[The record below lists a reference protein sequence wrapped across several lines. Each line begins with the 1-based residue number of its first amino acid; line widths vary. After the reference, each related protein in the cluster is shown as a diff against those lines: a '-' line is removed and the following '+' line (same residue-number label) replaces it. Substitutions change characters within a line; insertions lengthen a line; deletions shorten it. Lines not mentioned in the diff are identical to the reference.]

1 MPKVGKP
8 VLCSHSGAIR
18 VLLVMGS
25 SWLGMAAAQA
35 QAAGETMPPPAA
47 TQADAV
53 GQDDSAATT
62 AQAGTDAATDDIV
75 VTGSRVAR
83 NGFNAPSPTT
93 VVGGELLQQRAATN
107 IGEVLNDIPAFAP
120 TTSTGTAG
128 ARPFAPGANYA
139 NLRSLGPTRT
149 LVLVDGRRFAPSVPS
164 FGTVGANQVD
174 LNLIPPILLE
184 RAEVV
189 TGGASAQYGSDAV
202 AGVVNLILNTRFQG
216 LKAEIEKGIS
226 ERGDNAETRVSVLGG
241 TAFAGDRGHV
251 VVAGEYYENGGV
263 GDIFTR
269 DWGRRDTQIVAN
281 PSPATNGQP
290 RFIISDNVR
299 LSTMTPGGII
309 TSGPLRGTVFGP
321 GGTTSQYNYGMLAG
335 SLFMI
340 DGGIPNLGLANGVL
354 LVPRLQ
360 RAGGFAHA
368 DYELSNAINVFAEGS
383 YGVNEAT
390 SIGIQP
396 RDTGT
401 ITIRTDNPSLP
412 DSVRA
417 HAAALGVTSFSLG
430 RISNDVGQI
439 VVDVRNENLR
449 LATGVRGKFGSG
461 WSWDGYY
468 QFGQND
474 YRQRQAGAR
483 INGNFTLAADAVRNG
498 AGQIVCRSTL
508 TNPGNGCVPINLFG
522 DGSPSAAAIDYVTG
536 DAVTR
541 TLYKQHV
548 AALNLR
554 GEPVST
560 WAGPVSFATG
570 IEYRREE
577 QNTTSDAISQVDGF
591 NQQNPKPL
599 NGSFDVAEAYVETVL
614 PLARDTGWA
623 RNLDLNAAARYAHYS
638 TVGGVVTWKAGLTWS
653 VSDWLLLRGTRSRDI
668 RAPNIFE
675 RNAAPTPTLTN
686 INDPFT
692 NTQVAVRQFLSGNTD
707 LREEVAN
714 TWSGGVVLKPGFL
727 DGFQLSV
734 DYYRIDIRDAIT
746 SVQGNGTVS
755 ICAATQ
761 DPFFCGNII
770 RNPAGVITRVNSP
783 YVNLGNL
790 RTEGIDAEAQ
800 YRTPLGAGDLTLR
813 GVGSYTL
820 HAISAFGQGAIDRVG
835 EVGTNNSTVNPM
847 PRFRGTLTGTY
858 GQGGFAGTLQ
868 LNYIAEG
875 KYDATY
881 VDGVDINDNSVPSRL
896 YTLVTLAQT
905 VKAGDTS
912 FQLFGTV
919 SNLFDVAPPRVPSTT
934 FFLPTNP
941 AFYDTVG
948 RNFRFGVR
956 VGL

>member
-1 MPKVGKP
+1 MFEVTARGLSALGSTARI
-8 VLCSHSGAIR
+8 VLVAST
-18 VLLVMGS
+18 
-25 SWLGMAAAQA
+25 SWVSIAASQAQTLPAAPAPTQAEEPAPASDEAAA
-35 QAAGETMPPPAA
+35 
-47 TQADAV
+47 
-53 GQDDSAATT
+53 
-62 AQAGTDAATDDIV
+62 DIV

-93 VVGGELLQQRAATN
+93 VIGAELLQQRGAVS
-107 IGEVLNDIPAFAP
+107 IGEALNDIPAFTP

-216 LKAEIEKGIS
+216 LKAEAEKGIS
-226 ERGDNAETRVSVLGG
+226 ERGDNDETRVSVMGG
-241 TAFAGDRGHV
+241 ASFAGGRGHV
-251 VVAGEYYENGGV
+251 VAAGEYYDNGGV

-269 DWGRRDTQIVAN
+269 DWGKRDTQIVAN

-321 GGTTSQYNYGMLAG
+321 GGTTSQYNYGTLAG

-340 DGGIPNLGLANGVL
+340 GGGIPNTGLANGVL

-360 RAGGFAHA
+360 RAGGYAHA
-368 DYELSNAINVFAEGS
+368 DYEVTDKISVFVEGS
-383 YGVNEAT
+383 YGVNDAT

-396 RDTGT
+396 RDTGS
-401 ITIRTDNPSLP
+401 ITIRTDNPYLP
-412 DSVRA
+412 DTVRA
-417 HAAALGVTSFSLG
+417 RAATAGVTSFSLG
-430 RISNDVGQI
+430 RISNDIGQI
-439 VVDVRNENLR
+439 VVRVRNNNLR
-449 LATGVRGKFGSG
+449 VATGLKGKFGSN

-474 YRQRQAGAR
+474 YRQRQNGAR
-483 INGNFTLAADAVRNG
+483 INANFTQAADAVRNSG
-498 AGQIVCRSTL
+498 GQIVCRSSL
-508 TNPGNGCVPINLFG
+508 TNAGNGCVPLNLFG
-522 DGSPSAAAIDYVTG
+522 DGSPSAAAINYVTG

-541 TLYKQHV
+541 TLYTQHV
-548 AALNLR
+548 GALNLR
-554 GEPVST
+554 GEPFST
-560 WAGPVSFATG
+560 WAGPVSLATG
-570 IEYRREE
+570 VEYRRED
-577 QNTTSDAISQVDGF
+577 QHTTADAISQADGF

-599 NGSFDVAEAYVETVL
+599 DGSFDVAEGYVETVI
-614 PLARDTGWA
+614 PLARDTSWA
-623 RNLDLNAAARYAHYS
+623 KNLDLNAAARYAHYS
-638 TVGGVVTWKAGLTWS
+638 SVGGVVTWKAGLS
-653 VSDWLLLRGTRSRDI
+653 YAVNDWLSLRGTRSRDI

-675 RNAAPTPTLTN
+675 LRAAPTPTLSN

-692 NTQVAVRQFLSGNTD
+692 NTQVAVRQFLSGNSN

-714 TWSGGVVLKPGFL
+714 TLSGGVVLKPGIL
-727 DGFQLSV
+727 NGFQISV
-734 DYYRIDIRDAIT
+734 DYYRIDIKDAIT

-761 DPFFCGNII
+761 DPFFCSNII
-770 RNPAGVITRVNSP
+770 RNSAGVITRINSP
-783 YVNLGNL
+783 YANLGNL
-790 RTEGIDAEAQ
+790 RTEGIDVEAQ
-800 YRTPLGAGDLTLR
+800 YRTDLGAGSLTLR
-813 GVGSYTL
+813 GVGTYTL
-820 HAISAFGQGAIDRVG
+820 HAISAFGQGEIDRAG
-835 EVGTNNSTVNPM
+835 EVGTNNSTVNPT
-847 PRFRGTLTGTY
+847 PRFRGTLTSTY
-858 GQGGFAGTLQ
+858 GNGGFTGTVQ
-868 LNYIAEG
+868 LNYIAKG
-875 KYDATY
+875 TYDATY
-881 VDGVDINDNSVPSRL
+881 VEGIDINNNTVPSRI
-896 YTLVTLAQT
+896 YTLMTLSQT
-905 VKAGDTS
+905 IKAAGTS

-919 SNLFDVAPPRVPSTT
+919 SNLFDVSPPRVPSTT

-948 RNFRFGVR
+948 RNFRMGVR
-956 VGL
+956 VSL

>member
-1 MPKVGKP
+1 M
-8 VLCSHSGAIR
+8 
-18 VLLVMGS
+18 
-25 SWLGMAAAQA
+25 
-35 QAAGETMPPPAA
+35 
-47 TQADAV
+47 
-53 GQDDSAATT
+53 
-62 AQAGTDAATDDIV
+62 
-75 VTGSRVAR
+75 
-83 NGFNAPSPTT
+83 
-93 VVGGELLQQRAATN
+93 
-107 IGEVLNDIPAFAP
+107 
-120 TTSTGTAG
+120 
-128 ARPFAPGANYA
+128 
-139 NLRSLGPTRT
+139 
-149 LVLVDGRRFAPSVPS
+149 
-164 FGTVGANQVD
+164 
-174 LNLIPPILLE
+174 
-184 RAEVV
+184 
-189 TGGASAQYGSDAV
+189 
-202 AGVVNLILNTRFQG
+202 
-216 LKAEIEKGIS
+216 
-226 ERGDNAETRVSVLGG
+226 GG
-241 TAFAGDRGHV
+241 TGFANGRGHV
-251 VVAGEYYENGGV
+251 VAAGEYYENGGV

-321 GGTTSQYNYGMLAG
+321 GGTTSQYSYGTLAG

-340 DGGIPNLGLANGVL
+340 GGGIPNQGLANGVL

-360 RAGGFAHA
+360 RAGAFVHA
-368 DYELSNAINVFAEGS
+368 DYDVSDAVTAFAEGS

-390 SIGIQP
+390 SI
-396 RDTGT
+396 
-401 ITIRTDNPSLP
+401 TIRTDSPYLP

-417 HAAALGVTSFSLG
+417 RAAALGQTSFSFG
-430 RISNDVGQI
+430 RISDDIGQI
-439 VVDVRNENLR
+439 VVNVRNENLR
-449 LATGVRGKFGSG
+449 LATGVKGKFGSG
-461 WSWDGYY
+461 WSWDAYY

-474 YRQRQAGAR
+474 YDQRQAGAR
-483 INGNFTLAADAVRNG
+483 INGNFTLAADAVRNA

-508 TNPGNGCVPINLFG
+508 TAPGNGCVPINLFG
-522 DGSPSAAAIDYVTG
+522 QGSPSAAAIDYVTG

-541 TLYKQHV
+541 TLYTQHV

-570 IEYRREE
+570 VEYRREK
-577 QNTTSDAISQVDGF
+577 QDTTSDAISQIDGF

-599 NGSFDVAEAYVETVL
+599 NGSFNVAEAYVETVV

-623 RNLDLNAAARYAHYS
+623 KNLDLNAAARYAHYS
-638 TVGGVVTWKAGLTWS
+638 TVGGVVTWKAGVTWS
-653 VSDWLLLRGTRSRDI
+653 VNDWLLLRGTRSRDI

-675 RNAAPTPTLTN
+675 LNAAPTPTLTN

-714 TWSGGVVLKPGFL
+714 TWSGGVVLKPTFL
-727 DGFQLSV
+727 RGFQLSV

-746 SVQGNGTVS
+746 SVQDNGTVS
-755 ICAATQ
+755 ICAATG

-770 RNPAGVITRVNSP
+770 RNPAGTITRVSSP

-790 RTEGIDAEAQ
+790 RTEGIDVETQ
-800 YRTPLGAGDLTLR
+800 YRMPLGAGDLTLR
-813 GVGSYTL
+813 GVGTYTL
-820 HAISAFGQGAIDRVG
+820 HAISAFGQGAIDRAG

-847 PRFRGTLTGTY
+847 PRFRGTLTGNY
-858 GQGGFAGTLQ
+858 AQGGFNGTVQ
-868 LNYIAEG
+868 LNYIAKG
-875 KYDATY
+875 SYDATY

-896 YTLVTLAQT
+896 YTLVTLSQT